1 MFDKFDI
8 MKLNE
13 LSIESVASALGI
25 SVNRHKAL
33 CPFHD
38 DSNPSLTFSVR
49 KNRYRC
55 FVCGASGGPIDLVM
69 HYEHK
74 SFLEACKWLSDS
86 SGSIIDFDKFS
97 NQFSND
103 FERSDHSLSK
113 PFDASRYERFFAC
126 PFLSTEA
133 RRFLFEERR
142 LDTRVIRWC
151 RLTSWKDKQGVPW
164 LQIPYYSRDGKLI
177 GIQNRNLAYG
187 SKFKVQG
194 SKDDLPQPSS
204 LNPQLELCSLAR
216 REPSSAPRFRFPAG
230 AQCSIY
236 NLPVLNLLKPGETLF
251 IAEGASDCW
260 SLLSSGHK
268 AIAIPSATL
277 LSRKDAKLLEGLA
290 QEKEIRFAMYPD
302 NDLPGE
308 KLFLQ
313 LQKVLPTLVRYQLPA
328 GCKDFSEFYMLNVK
342 C

>member
-1 MFDKFDI
+1 MLDKFDI

-13 LSIESVASALGI
+13 LPIEQVAEALGL
-25 SVNRHKAL
+25 SVTRHRAL

-55 FVCGASGGPIDLVM
+55 FVCGACGGPIDLVM

-113 PFDASRYERFFAC
+113 PFDASRYERFFAR

-133 RRFLFEERR
+133 KRFLFEERR
-142 LDTRVIRWC
+142 LDTRVIHWC
-151 RLTSWKDKQGVPW
+151 MLTSWRDKQGVPW
-164 LQIPYYSRDGKLI
+164 LQIPYYSREGKLI
-177 GIQNRNLAYG
+177 GIQNRNLIKGAT
-187 SKFKVQG
+187 
-194 SKDDLPQPSS
+194 
-204 LNPQLELCSLAR
+204 
-216 REPSSAPRFRFPAG
+216 PRFRFPTG

-251 IAEGASDCW
+251 ITEGCSDCW
-260 SLLSSGHK
+260 AMLSSGHK

-277 LSRKDAKLLEGLA
+277 LSKKDIEILGTLNLELGTPFH
-290 QEKEIRFAMYPD
+290 IFPD
-302 NDLPGE
+302 QDTAGE
-308 KLFLQ
+308 Q
-313 LQKVLPTLVRYQLPA
+313 LYNRLVEASIHQGFTLVRHQLPA
-328 GCKDFSEFYMLNVK
+328 GCKDFSDFYLQKHLNPES
-342 C
+342 